1 MRDQEKQEQP
11 YDGQEGTRGRSL
23 QGILRRAAA
32 LGLAACLLA
41 GTQGCVNQ
49 MDKYEL
55 RDLGIEA
62 MRAGD
67 YEGAKQR
74 FEEALTASDG
84 QVSGLQYDI
93 LKYRGECELRL
104 KQYGEARKTYEIL
117 EQLDQTAENQTVY
130 TEVLGEL
137 AGLDSLTEGLSDMEQ
152 GDYETALEKFSQLAD
167 LHSGLVGRAAWFNQ
181 AACLEYLQRYEEAR
195 EAFAQYL
202 EAYPEDA
209 AAQKELDFLNTR

>member
-1 MRDQEKQEQP
+1 MLCGNGEDVR
-11 YDGQEGTRGRSL
+11 
-23 QGILRRAAA
+23 
-32 LGLAACLLA
+32 
-41 GTQGCVNQ
+41 
-49 MDKYEL
+49 
-55 RDLGIEA
+55 IENH
-62 MRAGD
+62 
-67 YEGAKQR
+67 KV
-74 FEEALTASDG
+74 G

-104 KQYGEARKTYEIL
+104 KQYDEARKTYEIL
-117 EQLDQTAENQTVY
+117 AQLDQTAENQTVY